1 MNSLNSVL
9 IEGDV
14 NYIVR
19 FEGETL
25 FCIEAHRDGHD
36 PLMINVRALGR
47 LGQACAETLKI
58 GRGVRVVGRL
68 EAGEA
73 GLRVY
78 AEHVEFKPAQKRPQ
92 PVNHSANS
100 DAEYMGDHDSGL

>member
-9 IEGDV
+9 IEGAVVELASGDGSFLAIISV
-14 NYIVR
+14 NTAAGAVMVT
-19 FEGETL
+19 F
-25 FCIEAHRDGHD
+25 
-36 PLMINVRALGR
+36 RAAGR

-100 DAEYMGDHDSGL
+100 DAEYMGDHDPGL

>member
-14 NYIVR
+14 NYIGR

-36 PLMINVRALGR
+36 PLMINVRALDG
-47 LGQACAETLKI
+47 LGQVCAETLTE

-78 AEHVEFKPAQKRPQ
+78 AEHVEFKPMQAKP
-92 PVNHSANS
+92 
-100 DAEYMGDHDSGL
+100 

>member
-1 MNSLNSVL
+1 MNSLNSIL

-14 NYIVR
+14 V
-19 FEGETL
+19 ELASG
-25 FCIEAHRDGHD
+25 DGTS
-36 PLMINVRALGR
+36 LAIISVNTAAGAVMVTFRAAGR

-92 PVNHSANS
+92 PVNQRAN
-100 DAEYMGDHDSGL
+100 DGAEWMGDDDPGL

>member
-14 NYIVR
+14 VEMADGAGVI
-19 FEGETL
+19 L
-25 FCIEAHRDGHD
+25 FIISVTTSAGAV
-36 PLMINVRALGR
+36 LVTVRASGR
-47 LGQACAETLKI
+47 LGQACSETLKI

-68 EAGEA
+68 EAGEV

-78 AEHVEFKPAQKRPQ
+78 AEHVEFKPAYKHSKPANRP
-92 PVNHSANS
+92 ANS
-100 DAEYMGDHDSGL
+100 DAEGMGDHDSGL

>member
-14 NYIVR
+14 AELAI
-19 FEGETL
+19 EGGTFL
-25 FCIEAHRDGHD
+25 AIISVNTAAGAVLVTF
-36 PLMINVRALGR
+36 RAAGR

-58 GRGVRVVGRL
+58 GRGVVGRL

-78 AEHVEFKPAQKRPQ
+78 AEHVEFKPMQAKP
-92 PVNHSANS
+92 
-100 DAEYMGDHDSGL
+100 

>member
-14 NYIVR
+14 AELAI
-19 FEGETL
+19 EGGTFL
-25 FCIEAHRDGHD
+25 AIISVNTAAGAVLVTF
-36 PLMINVRALGR
+36 RAVGLV
-47 LGQACAETLKI
+47 GQACAEALKI

-78 AEHVEFKPAQKRPQ
+78 AEHVEFKPMQAKP
-92 PVNHSANS
+92 
-100 DAEYMGDHDSGL
+100 

>member
-9 IEGDV
+9 IEGAVAELAIEGGTFLAIISV
-14 NYIVR
+14 NTAAGAVLVT
-19 FEGETL
+19 F
-25 FCIEAHRDGHD
+25 
-36 PLMINVRALGR
+36 RAAGR
-47 LGQACAETLKI
+47 LGQACAEALKI

-78 AEHVEFKPAQKRPQ
+78 AEHVEFKPMQAKP
-92 PVNHSANS
+92 
-100 DAEYMGDHDSGL
+100 

>member
-1 MNSLNSVL
+1 MNSLNSVV

-14 NYIVR
+14 VELAR
-19 FEGETL
+19 SEETFL
-25 FCIEAHRDGHD
+25 AIISVNTAAGAVMVTF
-36 PLMINVRALGR
+36 RAAGR

-78 AEHVEFKPAQKRPQ
+78 AEHVEFKPIQKRPQ
-92 PVNHSANS
+92 PVNKRAN
-100 DAEYMGDHDSGL
+100 DGAEYMGDHDSGL

>member
-14 NYIVR
+14 V
-19 FEGETL
+19 ELASG
-25 FCIEAHRDGHD
+25 DGTF
-36 PLMINVRALGR
+36 LAIISVNTAAGAVMVTFRAAGR
-47 LGQACAETLKI
+47 VGQECAEALKI

-92 PVNHSANS
+92 PVNKRAN
-100 DAEYMGDHDSGL
+100 DGAEWMGDHDPGL